1 MTHLL
6 NKPVSFVDD
15 QVWTVLPD
23 SFSVPYDNKARLYEW
38 LVCRH
43 WYNKLFWGTK
53 PCDYRQFA
61 ARSIMHG
68 KGNLLDIGCGGLIHT
83 AAIYSKTK
91 RNVFLLDN
99 SAEMLKRGC
108 NRVTHG
114 RINNN
119 LFFLQANA
127 FDIPFSNS
135 SFDSVVSF
143 GTIHLFEDKAAFVN
157 EALRVLKPGGDFH
170 FSTLVT
176 ARAFSKKYLT
186 ALHKR
191 KEVGRPFTVEE
202 TLALFT
208 GKVNAVSHT
217 LKGSMLFIKGVK

>member
-23 SFSVPYDNKARLYEW
+23 SFSAPYDGKARLYEW
-38 LVCRH
+38 LVKRH
-43 WYNKLFWGTK
+43 WYNKLFWGTS

-61 ARSIMHG
+61 ARSIMHS

-99 SAEMLKRGC
+99 STEMLKRGC
-108 NRVTHG
+108 SRVTNG

-127 FDIPFSNS
+127 FDIPFSNN

-157 EALRVLKPGGDFH
+157 EALRVLKVGGDFH
-170 FSTLVT
+170 FSTMVT
-176 ARAFSKKYLT
+176 ERPFSKKYLT
-186 ALHKR
+186 ALYKR
-191 KEVGRPFTVEE
+191 KEVGTPFNADEIM
-202 TLALFT
+202 ALFKD
-208 GKVNAVSHT
+208 KVNAVSYT

>member
-23 SFSVPYDNKARLYEW
+23 SFSAPYDRKAKLYEW
-38 LVCRH
+38 LVKKH
-43 WYNKLFWGTK
+43 WYNRICWGTS

-61 ARSIMHG
+61 AKSIFYG
-68 KGNLLDIGCGGLIHT
+68 KGNLLDIGCGGLVHT

-91 RNVFLLDN
+91 RNAFLLDN
-99 SAEMLKRGC
+99 SAEMLRLGC
-108 NRVTHG
+108 ERVTNG

-127 FDIPFSNS
+127 FDIPFGNN

-143 GTIHLFEDKAAFVN
+143 GAIHLFEDKVSFVN
-157 EALRVLKPGGDFH
+157 EALRVLKTGGDFH
-170 FSTLVT
+170 FSTMVT

-186 ALHKR
+186 ALHRR
-191 KEVGRPFTVEE
+191 KEVGTPFSVEE
-202 TLALFT
+202 TMALFN
-208 GKVNAVSHT
+208 GKVNAANYT

>member
-6 NKPVSFVDD
+6 NRPVSFVDD

-23 SFSVPYDNKARLYEW
+23 SFSAPYDRKAKLYEW

-43 WYNKLFWGTK
+43 WYNRICWGTT

-61 ARSIMHG
+61 AKSIFYG
-68 KGNLLDIGCGGLIHT
+68 KGNLLDIGCGGLVHT
-83 AAIYSKTK
+83 AVIYSKTK
-91 RNVFLLDN
+91 RNAFLLDN
-99 SAEMLKRGC
+99 STEMLRRGC
-108 NRVTHG
+108 ERVTNG

-127 FDIPFSNS
+127 LDMPFASN

-143 GTIHLFEDKAAFVN
+143 GTIHLFEDKQKFVN

-170 FSTLVT
+170 FSTMVT
-176 ARAFSKKYLT
+176 ARKFSKKYLN
-186 ALHKR
+186 ALHRR
-191 KEVGRPFTVEE
+191 KEVGMPFSVEE
-202 TLALFT
+202 TMGLFN
-208 GKVNAVSHT
+208 GKVNAVNYT
-217 LKGSMLFIKGVK
+217 LKGSMLFIKGIK

>member
-1 MTHLL
+1 MTNLL
-6 NKPVSFVDD
+6 NKPVSFVDE

-23 SFSVPYDNKARLYEW
+23 SFSAPYDNKARLYEW
-38 LVCRH
+38 LVCKR
-43 WYNKLFWGTK
+43 WYNKFFWGTS

-61 ARSIMHG
+61 AKSIFYG

-83 AAIYSKTK
+83 AAIYSKVK
-91 RNVFLLDN
+91 RNAFLLDN
-99 SAEMLKRGC
+99 SSEMLKRGC
-108 NRVTHG
+108 RRVTNG

-127 FDIPFSNS
+127 FEMPFTNN

-143 GTIHLFEDKAAFVN
+143 GTIHLFDDKEKFIN

-170 FSTLVT
+170 FSTMVT
-176 ARAFSKKYLT
+176 ERSFSKKYLD

-191 KEVGRPFTVEE
+191 KEIGKPFSLNE
-202 TLALFT
+202 TLALFN
-208 GKVNAVSHT
+208 GKVNAISYT
-217 LKGSMLFIKGVK
+217 LKGSMMFIKGVK

>member
-23 SFSVPYDNKARLYEW
+23 SFSAPYDGKAKLYEW
-38 LVCRH
+38 LVCRL

-53 PCDYRQFA
+53 PCDYKQFA
-61 ARSIMHG
+61 ARSIMQS

-99 SAEMLKRGC
+99 STEMLKRGC
-108 NRVTHG
+108 SRVTNG

-127 FDIPFSNS
+127 FDIPFSNN

-157 EALRVLKPGGDFH
+157 EALRVLKAGGDFH
-170 FSTLVT
+170 FSTMVT
-176 ARAFSKKYLT
+176 ERSFSRKYLS
-186 ALHKR
+186 ALYKR
-191 KEVGRPFTVEE
+191 KEVGRPFTVDE
-202 TLALFT
+202 TLALFKD
-208 GKVNAVSHT
+208 KVNAVSCT